1 MEILL
6 LVARGLSNG
15 RVASSLHLA
24 PSTVK
29 RHLANVYG
37 KMGVNSRGQASRE
50 ALMRDWIA
58 IEEITGA
65 RREGTGG

>member
-1 MEILL
+1 
-6 LVARGLSNG
+6 
-15 RVASSLHLA
+15 
-24 PSTVK
+24 
-29 RHLANVYG
+29 
-37 KMGVNSRGQASRE
+37 MGVNSRGQASRE